1 MRDFIEHTLGL
12 GTYMKSR
19 PKLEPF
25 SSVDNGSFIPTL
37 MPPIESVGGQH
48 SQVGGIYANYRAAYV
63 RRDEETVVAAG
74 PEPPPQLVT
83 PDARLQKSLNLSSP
97 DMKSEN
103 ITESISKMIELSP
116 GSAVEAAA
124 AAPLGNGTTATTT
137 TIPTTTITSNI
148 SDITIPITT
157 TIAPSFAEE
166 ILTTIATDTGTFI
179 NSSKENNSSSIELD
193 EKPLEVEDSSHFS
206 NETKSEASETLIDAN
221 DMVIE
226 GSGFAP
232 ETPEPLAKDVAQQP
246 TLASMLGDELTTQS
260 DSALADNSNAQ
271 IEETTPATT
280 TVLPFLNSADE
291 VFITTT
297 TPTIFS
303 SPPELN
309 ESLPDQFTT
318 TTLPTTTSAEEIET
332 TESVFT
338 LKGNATNSSHSSPT
352 VTTFM
357 PEKRSN
363 VFRVE
368 DASNSTVV

>member
-19 PKLEPF
+19 PKLEP
-25 SSVDNGSFIPTL
+25 SDNGSFIPTL

-124 AAPLGNGTTATTT
+124 AAPLGNGATATTT

-166 ILTTIATDTGTFI
+166 ILTTIATDTGTII
-179 NSSKENNSSSIELD
+179 NSAKENNSSSIELD
-193 EKPLEVEDSSHFS
+193 EKPVEVESSSTIS

-232 ETPEPLAKDVAQQP
+232 ETPEPVAKDVAQQP

-260 DSALADNSNAQ
+260 DSALAGNSNAQ

-280 TVLPFLNSADE
+280 LVLPFLNSADE
-291 VFITTT
+291 VLITTT

-309 ESLPDQFTT
+309 ESLPDQFT

-368 DASNSTVV
+368 DASNSTGV